1 MVKKETGRDTLDVH
15 RAYNE
20 LIVFY
25 GGSNANR
32 RADVCCSTWF
42 MVSRTI
48 TGDSYQFV
56 GKPFCVEMLICRFVR
71 ITNVSE
77 KNLNLW

>member
-1 MVKKETGRDTLDVH
+1 MVIKKTGCDTLDVH

-20 LIVFY
+20 LLVFY
-25 GGSNANR
+25 GGNNANR
-32 RADVCCSTWF
+32 RADFCCSTWF

-56 GKPFCVEMLICRFVR
+56 VEVFCVEMLICWFVP

-77 KNLNLW
+77 KNLNFW